1 MSKATGN
8 RKKLDKDGDGKITG
22 KDLAMLRSG
31 KKGKT
36 MKKTKNGT
44 KKMKMMYGGTT
55 KKKMNNRKFSAT
67 TWMQNSALLISS
79 LIFILAIGE
88 WLFPKYLNI

>member
-1 MSKATGN
+1 MAKARGN
-8 RKKLDKDGDGKITG
+8 RKKLDKDGDGRITG

-44 KKMKMMYGGTT
+44 KKKMMYGGTM
-55 KKKMNNRKFSAT
+55 KKKMQMGGGLKKTKKMARGGVKAKKMSRGGPVRRK
-67 TWMQNSALLISS
+67 
-79 LIFILAIGE
+79 
-88 WLFPKYLNI
+88 

>member
-1 MSKATGN
+1 MTKATGN

-22 KDLAMLRSG
+22 NDFAMLRSG

-44 KKMKMMYGGTT
+44 KKKMMYGGTM
-55 KKKMNNRKFSAT
+55 KKKMQMGGGLKKTKKMARGGVKAKKMSRGGPVRRK
-67 TWMQNSALLISS
+67 
-79 LIFILAIGE
+79 
-88 WLFPKYLNI
+88 

>member
-44 KKMKMMYGGTT
+44 KKKMMYGGTM
-55 KKKMNNRKFSAT
+55 KKKMQMGGAMKKTIKMARGGAMKAMKMSRGGPVRRK
-67 TWMQNSALLISS
+67 
-79 LIFILAIGE
+79 
-88 WLFPKYLNI
+88 

>member
-1 MSKATGN
+1 MAKATGN

-22 KDLAMLRSG
+22 KDFAMLRSG

-44 KKMKMMYGGTT
+44 KKKMMYGGTM
-55 KKKMNNRKFSAT
+55 KKKMQMGGGLKKTKKMARGGVKAKKMSRGGPVRRK
-67 TWMQNSALLISS
+67 
-79 LIFILAIGE
+79 
-88 WLFPKYLNI
+88 

>member
-1 MSKATGN
+1 MTKATGN

-22 KDLAMLRSG
+22 KDFAMLRSG

-44 KKMKMMYGGTT
+44 KKKMMYGGTM
-55 KKKMNNRKFSAT
+55 KKKMQMGGGLKKTKKMARGGVKAKKMSRGGPVRRK
-67 TWMQNSALLISS
+67 
-79 LIFILAIGE
+79 
-88 WLFPKYLNI
+88 

>member
-8 RKKLDKDGDGKITG
+8 RKKLDKDGDGRITG

-44 KKMKMMYGGTT
+44 KKKMMYGGTM
-55 KKKMNNRKFSAT
+55 KKKMQMGGGLKKTKKMARGGVKAKKMSRGGPVRRK
-67 TWMQNSALLISS
+67 
-79 LIFILAIGE
+79 
-88 WLFPKYLNI
+88 

>member
-1 MSKATGN
+1 MTKATGN

-44 KKMKMMYGGTT
+44 KKKMMYGGTM
-55 KKKMNNRKFSAT
+55 KKKMQMGGGLKKTKKMARGGVKAKKMSRGGPVRRK
-67 TWMQNSALLISS
+67 
-79 LIFILAIGE
+79 
-88 WLFPKYLNI
+88 

>member
-22 KDLAMLRSG
+22 MDLAMLRSG

-44 KKMKMMYGGTT
+44 KKKMMYGGTM
-55 KKKMNNRKFSAT
+55 KKKMQMGGGLKKTKKMARGGVKAKKMSRGGPVRRK
-67 TWMQNSALLISS
+67 
-79 LIFILAIGE
+79 
-88 WLFPKYLNI
+88 

>member
-44 KKMKMMYGGTT
+44 KKKMMYGGTM
-55 KKKMNNRKFSAT
+55 KKKMQMGGAMKKT
-67 TWMQNSALLISS
+67 KKMQSI
-79 LIFILAIGE
+79 
-88 WLFPKYLNI
+88 

>member
-1 MSKATGN
+1 MSKASGN

-22 KDLAMLRSG
+22 KDFAMLRSG

-44 KKMKMMYGGTT
+44 KKKMMYGGTM
-55 KKKMNNRKFSAT
+55 KKKMQMGGGLKKTKKMARGGVKAKKMSRGGPVRRK
-67 TWMQNSALLISS
+67 
-79 LIFILAIGE
+79 
-88 WLFPKYLNI
+88 